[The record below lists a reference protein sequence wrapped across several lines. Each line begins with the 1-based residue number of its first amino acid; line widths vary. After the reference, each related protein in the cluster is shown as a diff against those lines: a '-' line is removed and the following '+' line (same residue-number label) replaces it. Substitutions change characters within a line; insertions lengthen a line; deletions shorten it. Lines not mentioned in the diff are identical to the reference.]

1 MGAKL
6 LSGLAAAS
14 FLILAMTRCSFGLV
28 CPAIGW
34 INTVDIHVDGKAGD
48 VAVVEFCVDG
58 VCGSSES
65 SPPLSDGSVRL
76 YTPGTFP
83 PVEPSVAPTVS
94 APIPTLGISR
104 VDESNWQAL
113 LGMTE
118 PVTVTVRALSSTGQ
132 VLAETVSDLQWM
144 LSGGSERCGGPS
156 TTGLI
161 TLDVSS

>member
-1 MGAKL
+1 MGTKL
-6 LSGLAAAS
+6 LSGLAVAC
-14 FLILAMTRCSFGLV
+14 FLILAMTGCSFGV
-28 CPAIGW
+28 ACPAIGW
-34 INTVDIHVDGKAGD
+34 TNPVDIHVDGNASD

-76 YTPGTFP
+76 STPGTFP
-83 PVEPSVAPTVS
+83 PVAPSVPPTVS

-104 VDESNWQAL
+104 VDESNWQAS

-132 VLAETVSDLQWM
+132 VLAEKFADLQWTR
-144 LSGGSERCGGPS
+144 SGGSEQCGGPS
-156 TTGLI
+156 KTGPVTLEI
-161 TLDVSS
+161 TS

>member
-1 MGAKL
+1 MGTKL

-14 FLILAMTRCSFGLV
+14 FVILAMTGCSFGV
-28 CPAIGW
+28 ACPAIGW
-34 INTVDIHVDGKAGD
+34 INAVDIHVDGNASD

-58 VCGSSES
+58 ACGSSES
-65 SPPLSDGSVRL
+65 SPLLSDGSVRL

-83 PVEPSVAPTVS
+83 PVAQSIPPTVS

-104 VDESNWQAL
+104 IDERNWQAL

-132 VLAETVSDLQWM
+132 VLVEKVADLQWTR
-144 LSGGSERCGGPS
+144 SGGSEQCGGPS
-156 TTGLI
+156 TTGTV
-161 TLDVSS
+161 TLDVPS